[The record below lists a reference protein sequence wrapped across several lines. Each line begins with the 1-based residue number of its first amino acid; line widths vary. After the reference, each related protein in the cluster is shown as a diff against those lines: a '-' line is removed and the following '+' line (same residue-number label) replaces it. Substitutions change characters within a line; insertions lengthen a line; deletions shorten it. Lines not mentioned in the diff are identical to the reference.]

1 MTSISAASSAFDLRR
16 CDSALLAMVGCKPAK
31 PEIEKKGSGDKQIRK
46 HRQAGPPKNRQ
57 KPSKVSDFTYSKHGG
72 TCKSTYRACRNHV
85 CACQIMC
92 AVIMLLA
99 HSLPWYS
106 RAKTSRPPWPKLQ
119 LRPVRNFEE
128 ACLPNAQAGS

>member
-1 MTSISAASSAFDLRR
+1 MAQGCARRWGAKLRTGNLVSLQEAR
-16 CDSALLAMVGCKPAK
+16 RNM
-31 PEIEKKGSGDKQIRK
+31 QI
-46 HRQAGPPKNRQ
+46 
-57 KPSKVSDFTYSKHGG
+57 
-72 TCKSTYRACRNHV
+72 YRTCRNHV

-92 AVIMLLA
+92 ALIMLLA